1 MKNYNNSINYY
12 LKSSLSIIPIL
23 ALFLILGAFFLKYYQ
38 YDLISKD
45 IISIISVAKLYADGD
60 INGAINGYWGPLF
73 SWLLIP
79 FIKFNSS
86 PYFVLYSMKILSLV
100 TGIFTIIGVRLLS
113 YRFEMDE
120 KIRYLIL
127 FSMIFIILYFSLRSN
142 PVDLLLTCFVVYYL
156 YFIFSPEYRLNS
168 HYGFICGLL
177 GAAAY
182 LTKSYAL
189 TFFIAHFLLFNLFY
203 YFKEQKYKKI
213 ILKNLTFGLAIFLII
228 SGSWSVIISDKYEML
243 TFGTSGAY
251 NHDAIGPRSVGQ
263 HPTEY
268 INQGFIKPPH
278 EGVTSAWYDP
288 TYFNTDSWSWS
299 PFESVEFFK
308 FQLRKIVKNI
318 LTLLHIYTLF
328 SYLSLIIIVLYLLL
342 CFKPFNN
349 VINSKEIIYP
359 LFTVLLFP
367 LGYLFIALELRYLW
381 LIYILLMLMGGY
393 ILNLILKY
401 NISKIAKA
409 VFSLFFIISFLIL
422 PINTLLPINT
432 PANCHNG
439 KDFYQW
445 SQIIENNYHLKGN
458 IASNGN
464 ADNGN
469 YKRTL
474 HLSYFLGT
482 AYYGF
487 PKKDISNK
495 ELENELIKYNIDYY
509 FVWGKSN
516 NEALLSKYNEI
527 TDGEIQGLRIYSI
540 KNK

>member
-1 MKNYNNSINYY
+1 MKKYNNSINYY

-23 ALFLILGAFFLKYYQ
+23 VLFLILGAFFLKYYQ

-45 IISIISVAKLYADGD
+45 IISIISVTKLYTDGD

-79 FIKFNSS
+79 FAKFNSS
-86 PYFVLYSMKILSLV
+86 PYFVLYSMKILSLT
-100 TGIFTIIGVRLLS
+100 TGIFTIIGIRLLS
-113 YRFEMDE
+113 YKFEMDE

-127 FSMIFIILYFSLRSN
+127 FSMVFIVLYFSLRSN
-142 PVDLLLTCFVVYYL
+142 PVDLLLTCFLVYYL
-156 YFIFSPEYRLNS
+156 YFIFSPEYSQKS

-189 TFFIAHFLLFNLFY
+189 TFFIAHFLLFNLFHY
-203 YFKEQKYKKI
+203 LKEPEYKKI
-213 ILKNLTFGLAIFLII
+213 IFKNLTFGLAIFLIL
-228 SGSWSVIISDKYEML
+228 SGSWSAIISDKYGIL
-243 TFGTSGAY
+243 TFGTSGTY
-251 NHDAIGPRSVGQ
+251 NHDAIGPKSVGQ

-268 INQGFIKPPH
+268 INQGFIKPSE

-288 TYFNTDSWSWS
+288 TYLDTESWSWS
-299 PFESVEFFK
+299 PFESIKFFK
-308 FQLRKIVKNI
+308 FQLRKIEKNI
-318 LTLLHIYTLF
+318 LTLLHIYASF
-328 SYLSLIIIVLYLLL
+328 SYLSIIIIALYLLL
-342 CFKPFNN
+342 CFKPFNK

-381 LIYILLMLMGGY
+381 IIYILLMLMGGY
-393 ILNLILKY
+393 ILNLIFQYKFS
-401 NISKIAKA
+401 NIAKT
-409 VFSLFFIISFLIL
+409 LLTLIFIVSFLIL
-422 PINTLLPINT
+422 PVTVLLPINL
-432 PANCHNG
+432 PGNYHNG
-439 KDFYQW
+439 KDFYDW
-445 SQIIENNYHLKGN
+445 SQIIEKNYHMKGN

-482 AYYGF
+482 TYYGF
-487 PKKDISNK
+487 PKKDISNE
-495 ELENELIKYNIDYY
+495 ELEHELIKYNIDYY
-509 FVWGKSN
+509 FVWGKSS

>member
-1 MKNYNNSINYY
+1 MRKYNNSINYY

-23 ALFLILGAFFLKYYQ
+23 ALFLILSAYFLEYYQ

-45 IISIISVAKLYADGD
+45 IISIISVAKLYSVGD

-79 FIKFNSS
+79 FIKINSS
-86 PYFVLYSMKILSLV
+86 PYSVLYSMKILSLV

-127 FSMIFIILYFSLRSN
+127 FSMVFIVLYFSLRSN
-142 PVDLLLTCFVVYYL
+142 PVDLLLACFLVYYL
-156 YFIFSPEYRLNS
+156 YFIFSPEYPS
-168 HYGFICGLL
+168 KSYYGFICGLF

-189 TFFIAHFLLFNLFY
+189 TFFIAHFILLNLFY
-203 YFKEQKYKKI
+203 YLKEPKYKKV
-213 ILKNLTFGLAIFLII
+213 ILKNLTFGLAIFLVISGAWSAII
-228 SGSWSVIISDKYEML
+228 SEKYGML
-243 TFGTSGAY
+243 TFGTSGTY

-268 INQGFIKPPH
+268 INQGFIKPSH

-299 PFESVEFFK
+299 PFESMEFFN
-308 FQLRKIVKNI
+308 FQLRKIEKNI
-318 LTLLHIYTLF
+318 LTLLHIYASF
-328 SYLSLIIIVLYLLL
+328 SYLSFIIIALYLL
-342 CFKPFNN
+342 FYFNPFNSL
-349 VINSKEIIYP
+349 INNKEIIYP

-381 LIYILLMLMGGY
+381 IIYILLMLMGGY
-393 ILNLILKY
+393 ILNLIFQY
-401 NISKIAKA
+401 NLSKIVKTA
-409 VFSLFFIISFLIL
+409 FSLFFIISFLIL
-422 PINTLLPINT
+422 PLITLLPVNT
-432 PANCHNG
+432 LANCHNG
-439 KDFYQW
+439 KDFYKWGQV
-445 SQIIENNYHLKGN
+445 IEKNYHLKGN

-464 ADNGN
+464 TDNGN

-482 AYYGF
+482 TYYGF
-487 PKKDISNK
+487 PKKDISNE
-495 ELENELIKYNIDYY
+495 ELELELSKYNIDYY
-509 FVWGKSN
+509 FVWGKSS

-540 KNK
+540 KNE